1 LQESFTI
8 QLHRSTQLHA
18 AQPHRNHLEDTV
30 ISPFRDDLLAGKN
43 AFITGGTSGINL
55 AIAQRLAKAGAS
67 VAVLGRK
74 ADKAEAAAKTLGPKA
89 KWFSAD
95 VRDYEQL
102 DKALRE
108 VAAAW
113 GPIDILVNGAA
124 GNFPAPAV
132 GMSANGFKA
141 VIDIDVLGTFNAC
154 RAAYEHLRKPGAS
167 VISISATQAFI
178 PAPMQAHVCAA
189 KAGVDMLT
197 RVLAMEWGPSGVR
210 VNSIA
215 PGPVDGT
222 EGMSRLA
229 PDAEMRKRVE
239 GMVPLGRFASKE
251 EIAEVALF
259 LCSPAAAYVTG
270 SVLVADGGQ
279 SLNGY
284 GSMFA
289 GIGG

>member
-1 LQESFTI
+1 MT
-8 QLHRSTQLHA
+8 
-18 AQPHRNHLEDTV
+18 
-30 ISPFRDDLLAGKN
+30 SPFRDDLLVGKN

-55 AIAQRLAKAGAS
+55 AIAQRLAKAGAK
-67 VAVLGRK
+67 VAVVGRK
-74 ADKAEAAAKTLGPKA
+74 PEKAQAAAATLGPDA

-95 VRDYEQL
+95 VRDYG
-102 DKALRE
+102 ALAGALE
-108 VAAAW
+108 ETAKAW

-124 GNFPAPAV
+124 GNFPAPAI

-141 VIDIDVLGTFNAC
+141 VIDIDVLGTFNSC
-154 RAAYEHLRKPGAS
+154 RAAFEHLRKPGAC

-189 KAGVDMLT
+189 KAGVDMIT
-197 RVLAMEWGPSGVR
+197 RVLAMEWGPAGVR

-222 EGMSRLA
+222 EGMARFA
-229 PDAEMRKRVE
+229 PDPEMRGRVT
-239 GMVPLGRFASKE
+239 GMIPLGRFASTE

-259 LCSPAAAYVTG
+259 LCSPAASYITG

-289 GIGG
+289 GMGG